1 MLPLTF
7 ANKADYALVSADC
20 IVDLVGLD
28 RLAPGSEVVLNV
40 HHPDGSQH
48 QVPLKHT
55 LSKAQLEW
63 LQAGSAL
70 NYIANQAKA

>member
-7 ANKADYALVSADC
+7 VNKADYDLVSSDC
-20 IVDLVGLD
+20 TVDLVGLD
-28 RLAPGSEVVLNV
+28 KLAPGSEVVLNV
-40 HHPDGSQH
+40 RHPDGSQDH
-48 QVPLKHT
+48 VQLKHT
-55 LSKAQLEW
+55 LSPMQLEW